1 MRLHTLKNR
10 LQKTTTLNLNNLPL
24 VRSVIL
30 LILWSLLPCMLGA
43 QSVVI
48 NEFSASNVDGL
59 QDNLGKHPDW
69 IELYNTTNSTVNL
82 TGYYLSDKIDNPT
95 KWQIPAGVVIPANDH
110 QLFICDGRDEMT
122 FSGIHTNFKLT
133 QMKQE
138 YIVLSDPSG
147 VPIDFI
153 QMVNPTQQDHAR
165 GRIADGAPTWG
176 VTTQPSP
183 NQSNQNFKT
192 EYTDAP
198 IFSEVAGFYNGSI
211 TLTLLAGADAE
222 IRYTLDG
229 DEPTNF
235 NSSLYTGPI
244 TISSTTV
251 VKAKAFPTVDTHAP
265 SFTIVN
271 TYFINETHSL
281 PVVSV
286 SSDRVETLLNGNNFD
301 RNYITHTEYFEDGTR
316 IFDML
321 GHFRSHGNDSWN
333 LDQRGIRFYVED
345 DYGYAHKIDHQLF
358 PTSDRTD
365 FDVFILKASA
375 SDNFPR
381 AAIEWGRPSCHI
393 RDAYVQELSD
403 RNDLNLDERRYR
415 RCVLYVNGEY
425 WGVYEMRERIDSDYT
440 KYYYDQGEQ
449 WVDMLEYWGG
459 LDARYGSDDD
469 WETLYDFIV
478 SNDLSISSNYDY
490 VTERLDVSSM
500 IDYIILNT
508 FVVNT
513 DWLNWNTKWWR
524 GRKGEGTGW
533 RYCLWDMD
541 NIFGLGQNFTGLPD
555 VTWESDPCDVEGVFG
570 DVDNP
575 DIGHIEMLVALF
587 ENENFFQQY
596 ASRYADLAATTFSC
610 ENMLGLLDEMI
621 AEIEPEM
628 PRQIARW
635 NGSLDDWYE
644 NLDSLRSQIQN
655 KCVVVVDQVAD
666 CYEEEGLTGPYDLL
680 VDVFPPASGK
690 VQMNSA
696 IGTTYPWTS
705 SYFGG
710 IDLNFTAL
718 PEINFA
724 FSHWEVA
731 NNTFSPDE
739 TQIAIN
745 MSLETGDTI
754 IANFL
759 DLNCG
764 IMTTISGPAESCVDA
779 EFTLNAEEGFAS
791 YLWSDGSEGVD
802 MLATGPGTYGLTVS
816 DEDGCFGV
824 ASFVVEG
831 FPTVDL
837 QIIGSLSICDGE
849 VTSLAA
855 TPGFDQYNWS
865 NGGNME
871 TIVVGTSG
879 VYEVSITDDN
889 NCVVTTSV
897 IVEAEAEVVPEIS
910 GPMAICTGGMANLTL
925 SNTYSAYEWSDNS
938 TGTELPISGPG
949 NYSVTVTNTV
959 GCTGIDNFTVAT
971 GIDLQIS
978 GTGPSEVCSEG
989 QPALLGLINSYTN
1002 YQWSTGSTQST
1013 ISINESGTYS
1023 VTVTDEAACTGTTNF
1038 TITDLEI
1045 AMTNET
1051 VNLCYGEMYNGVVYT
1066 ENSQVD
1072 LNLSSYQ
1079 GCDSV
1084 HRVNLLV
1091 APALGIS
1098 FETNGACSG
1107 QGYIATDVSGG
1118 TGGYNYMWN
1127 TGAMTAD
1134 LPNVPSGTYSLTIT
1148 DAAGC
1153 TQTASTVIDA
1163 GTPINFNSEIDNVSC
1178 VDAEDGMI
1186 LLDITSGTP
1195 PYEVNWSNG
1204 ATGVSLENLP
1214 VGDYVFEIVD
1224 ANDCNLIG
1232 SITIENTGEIF
1243 TNVITTGTQTNTGTA
1258 IANVSGGQGPYT
1270 YQWSNG
1276 ATGIFV
1282 NNLTRGDYTVTITD
1296 ANGCTSET
1304 DFYIDYPTATELPAY
1319 FSLFRIFPNPS
1330 NGVFKVDLIFKNAIA
1345 VDIKIVDLSG
1355 KTIFL
1360 TQENGREILV
1370 DVDISSAPAGTYLL
1384 MVESDQGMAVKPLVL
1399 SGF

>member
-1 MRLHTLKNR
+1 
-10 LQKTTTLNLNNLPL
+10 
-24 VRSVIL
+24 
-30 LILWSLLPCMLGA
+30 MLGA

-48 NEFSASNVDGL
+48 NEFSASNIDGFE
-59 QDNLGKHPDW
+59 DNLGKFPDW
-69 IELYNTTNSTVNL
+69 VELYNTTNSTVNL

-95 KWQIPAGVVIPANDH
+95 KWQIPAGVVISANDH
-110 QLFICDGRDEMT
+110 QLFICDGRDEMS

-147 VPIDFI
+147 TPIDFI

-165 GRIADGAPTWG
+165 GRILDGAPTWG

-183 NQSNQNFKT
+183 NQSNQNFRT

-198 IFSEVAGFYNGSI
+198 IFSESAGFYNGPI
-211 TLTLLAGADAE
+211 TLDLLVGPDAQ

-229 DEPTNF
+229 DEPDN
-235 NSSLYTGPI
+235 NSTIYTGPI
-244 TISSTTV
+244 IISNTTV
-251 VKAKAFPTVDTHAP
+251 VKAKAFPTVNTHAA

-281 PVVSV
+281 PVISV
-286 SSDRVETLLNGNNFD
+286 SSERVSTLLSGNDFD
-301 RNYITHTEYFEDGTR
+301 RDYITHTEYFEDGNR
-316 IFDML
+316 AFDML

-333 LDQRGIRFYVED
+333 LTQRGIRFYVED

-381 AAIEWGRPSCHI
+381 AAEQWNRPSCHL

-440 KYYYDQGEQ
+440 KYYYDQGES

-459 LDARYGSDDD
+459 LDARYGSNDD
-469 WETLYDFIV
+469 WEILYNFMIQ
-478 SNDLSISSNYDY
+478 NDLSVPSNYDF
-490 VTERLDVSSM
+490 VTERLDVSSL
-500 IDYIILNT
+500 IDYVILNT

-524 GRKGEGTGW
+524 GQKGEGTGW

-555 VTWESDPCDVEGVFG
+555 VTWQSDPCDVEGVFG
-570 DVDNP
+570 EVDDPN
-575 DIGHIEMLVALF
+575 IGHIEMLVALF
-587 ENENFFQQY
+587 ENEEFFQQY

-628 PRQIARW
+628 PRQVARW
-635 NGSLDDWYE
+635 NGNLDDWYE

-655 KCVVVVDQVAD
+655 KCIVVVDQVAD
-666 CYEEEGLTGPYDLL
+666 CYEDEGLTGPYDLL
-680 VDVFPPASGK
+680 VDVFPPAGGR

-696 IGTTYPWTS
+696 IGTNYPWTA

-718 PEINFA
+718 PENNFA

-731 NNTFSPDE
+731 NNTFGPSE

-759 DLNCG
+759 DVNCG
-764 IMTTISGPAESCVDA
+764 ATPTITGPTEICAGTD
-779 EFTLNAEEGFAS
+779 FNLNAEEGFTS
-791 YLWSDGSEGVD
+791 YLWSDGSDGVS
-802 MLATGPGTYGLTVS
+802 LIATGPGTYGLTVT
-816 DEDGCFGV
+816 DDTGCFGV
-824 ASFVVEG
+824 ASFEVGG

-849 VTSLAA
+849 VTGLAA
-855 TPGFDQYNWS
+855 TPGFDNYSWS
-865 NGGNME
+865 NGGSME
-871 TIVVGTSG
+871 TIVVATSG
-879 VYEVSITDDN
+879 VYNVSVVDDN
-889 NCVVTTSV
+889 NCVITTSV
-897 IVEAEAEVVPEIS
+897 MVEAEEEVIPMIS
-910 GPMAICTGGMANLTL
+910 GPTAICIGGTGSLTL
-925 SNTYSAYEWSDNS
+925 SNNYTAYEWSDNS
-938 TGTELPISGPG
+938 SGTELPISEPG
-949 NYSVTVTNTV
+949 IYSVTVTNDG
-959 GCTGIDNFTVAT
+959 GCTGIANYTVGAGT
-971 GIDLQIS
+971 NLQIQ
-978 GTGPSEVCSEG
+978 GTGATEVCSEG
-989 QPALLGLINSYTN
+989 QPILLGLINAYTD
-1002 YQWSTGSTQST
+1002 YEWSTGGTQTT
-1013 ISINESGTYS
+1013 ITINTPGNYS

-1038 TITDLEI
+1038 TIADLEI
-1045 AMTNET
+1045 PMTTET
-1051 VNLCYGEMYNGVVYT
+1051 INLCSGEMFNGVVYT
-1066 ENSQVD
+1066 ENDQVD

-1079 GCDSV
+1079 GCDSI
-1084 HRVNLLV
+1084 HQVNLIV
-1091 APALGIS
+1091 APEIIVN
-1098 FETNGACSG
+1098 FQTTGACSG
-1107 QGYIATDVSGG
+1107 QGFIATEVAGGSGG
-1118 TGGYNYMWN
+1118 FTYLWN
-1127 TGAMTAD
+1127 TGAVTSD
-1134 LPNVPSGTYSLTIT
+1134 LSTVPSGTYSLTIT
-1148 DAAGC
+1148 DVAGC
-1153 TQTASTVIDA
+1153 TQTATTNIDA
-1163 GTPINFNSEIDNVSC
+1163 GTPINFDFELENVSC
-1178 VDAEDGMI
+1178 ENEEDGSVVLEI
-1186 LLDITSGTP
+1186 LSGTP

-1204 ATGVSLENLP
+1204 ETGLSLENLP

-1224 ANDCNLIG
+1224 ATDCNLIG
-1232 SITIENTGEIF
+1232 SITIGSSGSITTDI
-1243 TNVITTGTQTNTGTA
+1243 ITTGTQTNTGTA
-1258 IANVSGGQGPYT
+1258 IANVFGGQAPYT

-1276 ATGIFV
+1276 STGIFV
-1282 NNLTRGDYTVTITD
+1282 ENLTRGDYTVTITD

-1304 DFYIDYPTATELPAY
+1304 SFFIDFPTATELPEY
-1319 FSLFRIFPNPS
+1319 LTSFRVFPNPS
-1330 NGVFKVDLIFKNAIA
+1330 SGIFKVDLVFENAA
-1345 VDIKIVDLSG
+1345 SVDLKIVDLSG
-1355 KTIFL
+1355 KTIFSTKEL
-1360 TQENGREILV
+1360 GREILV
-1370 DVDISSAPAGTYLL
+1370 DVDISTASAGTYLL
-1384 MVESDQGMAVKPLVL
+1384 MVETEQGMAVKPLVL
-1399 SGF
+1399 TGY